1 LDQLDGPFL
10 GSRVVLLALVAFEIR
25 CEGNGDLLSEKMQQ
39 FKKSN
44 SCFKA
49 RRLPR
54 AKRVDGTIL
63 GHRTPTDCA
72 KQQGLPIVTQR
83 DLATLNRGQRLR
95 WSLRQPFLPLTGHGA
110 CSPNVELIH
119 AKRRAEQ
126 KIDQLFL
133 E

>member
-1 LDQLDGPFL
+1 V
-10 GSRVVLLALVAFEIR
+10 SIEICR
-25 CEGNGDLLSEKMQQ
+25 EDNGDFLSEKMQQ
-39 FKKSN
+39 FKKAFAVSKRID
-44 SCFKA
+44 FRA
-49 RRLPR
+49 RRD
-54 AKRVDGTIL
+54 AKKIDGTIL
-63 GHRTPTDCA
+63 GHRTSSDCA
-72 KQQGLPIVTQR
+72 KQQGLPIVSQR